1 MRLQEKEIIIC
12 SWMASQCFLKRYN
25 TVDAETINKV
35 TTGTYFVVK
44 KHVTDY
50 KINNAISSYNK
61 SKI

>member
-1 MRLQEKEIIIC
+1 
-12 SWMASQCFLKRYN
+12 MASQYFLKRYN